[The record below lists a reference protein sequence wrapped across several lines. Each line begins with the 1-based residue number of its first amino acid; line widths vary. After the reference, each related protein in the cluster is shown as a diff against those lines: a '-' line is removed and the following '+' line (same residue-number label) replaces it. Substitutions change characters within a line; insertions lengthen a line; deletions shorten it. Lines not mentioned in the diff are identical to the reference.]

1 MVAFRRLMISNN
13 IVRRLPTSFISTP
26 VRFMNTTGFAT
37 GTGSPPIST
46 VPSDFVGRM
55 QAYSARNK
63 DLISF
68 AGVILGVIYSVGYT
82 MSKVATVETELKNMD
97 KNTARKEEITKLE
110 ARVDSMSEIAGLKAQ
125 TVSLQSFI
133 NREASIARGK
143 ASREEPSTATP
154 GKEGGK

>member
-1 MVAFRRLMISNN
+1 MVAFRRLMVSNN
-13 IVRRLPTSFISTP
+13 IVRRPPTSFFPKP
-26 VRFMNTTGFAT
+26 VRLMNTTGIAT
-37 GTGSPPIST
+37 NTSPPPIT
-46 VPSDFVGRM
+46 TTPSDFVERM
-55 QAYSARNK
+55 QVYSARNK
-63 DLISF
+63 DLITF

-82 MSKVATVETELKNMD
+82 MSKVATVETELKN
-97 KNTARKEEITKLE
+97 TARNDVVAKLE
-110 ARVDSMSEIAGLKAQ
+110 ARLDSMSEIAGLKAQ